1 MPYGP
6 GDSAFPDF
14 GRQEVR
20 DWWGEKHQFLLDK
33 GIMGVWNDM
42 NEPASF
48 NGPLPDDVVFTEED
62 EITNHKWMHNVY
74 GHNMSKADLSGT
86 AQIK

>member
-1 MPYGP
+1 MTG
-6 GDSAFPDF
+6 
-14 GRQEVR
+14 
-20 DWWGEKHQFLLDK
+20 GERSISSCWIK

-42 NEPASF
+42 NEPPSF

-74 GHNMSKADLSGT
+74 GHNMSKATLSGDC
-86 AQIK
+86 AD

>member
-1 MPYGP
+1 
-6 GDSAFPDF
+6 
-14 GRQEVR
+14 
-20 DWWGEKHQFLLDK
+20 
-33 GIMGVWNDM
+33 MGVWNDM

-74 GHNMSKADLSGT
+74 GHNMSKATYQGLRRLSDKRPFVIT
-86 AQIK
+86 RALSLIHI